1 MKAFH
6 FSLIQ
11 KCYQKKNG
19 LSNDCYWRERRFL
32 KKINSGNLLV
42 QMFPSFL
49 RESRC
54 NEKQDKQEAFIR
66 VISDAPISA
75 GNLYRLILALLTDT
89 RNISR
94 YLVGHMT
101 QPWKTSKF
109 FCFCF
114 LNREALFMTQTTEG
128 NSKVKTVSVWLV
140 NLFIYF
146 WKQPLCFAF

>member
-1 MKAFH
+1 MIVIEGKGD
-6 FSLIQ
+6 L
-11 KCYQKKNG
+11 K
-19 LSNDCYWRERRFL
+19 

-42 QMFPSFL
+42 QMFPSFR

-75 GNLYRLILALLTDT
+75 GNPYRLILALLTDT

-114 LNREALFMTQTTEG
+114 FKQGSSVYDTEHRG
-128 NSKVKTVSVWLV
+128 
-140 NLFIYF
+140 
-146 WKQPLCFAF
+146 KQ